1 MDQESL
7 NPPSDVDC
15 EHQLEHIPA
24 PPPLIPAGLE
34 SGLYHGSA
42 PIDVAIKN
50 SRKTILGPKV
60 IKKGDKFVCNFRSVH
75 VEDKKPSPCQYNLED
90 LRNVKFYKE
99 LQKRKRMDDYSS
111 EEEPDYGSDD
121 DAPRKKKREIQ
132 HKHKC
137 VAYVHAIGPEGHTV
151 LAHVHGFRPYFY
163 VKADK
168 SWTKQHMKNFCT
180 SLEWRC
186 KVPDHSIRISMK
198 KKKEFVMFTPDPD
211 DPMEPYQWLYMKVSF
226 PNMESWRHA
235 YNIMN
240 KYPLNIRSVPQTKKL
255 LKTEETRIDNDQRFI
270 DELSLVPEGWMV
282 ADEWSPIPKQERVS
296 TCAYEIKVNM
306 DDIHLLEKGE
316 STLVPDPE
324 QLAIQIGASTDI
336 ECFASGGFPDPENDD
351 DVCFMVNTSFCFL
364 GEAPK
369 GYNVEEP
376 FLRVQQVMPSCEAVD
391 GVIIEQCDTE
401 YKLLNQWS
409 WWNCHVMDADLI
421 ITYNGD
427 RFDIPFLC
435 KKGQNYGRK
444 TRSFFHMS
452 RIVGLETEPKSKFL
466 SSGAL
471 GDNEL
476 VLLKPQGRNTFDLF
490 QFVKANFK
498 LSMYSLDFVGE
509 TFLKERKHPVVHTDI
524 FAGYQGSDRD
534 RMKIA
539 AYCAQDCDLPIRI
552 MRFKKIYTQVV
563 QQSRVMFTPQHIL
576 TTSGQQVRVL
586 NQIMY
591 YAHREGFII
600 NMLYDTRFAKTKKYG
615 GGTVIEPEPGFHT
628 EPVAVLDFASLYP
641 SIMMAHNFCY
651 STMIPPETELPK
663 SYFDKGLKVLTV
675 DCESG
680 NVHRFVQNNKGILP
694 MILRHLKK
702 ERNAA
707 KAEMKKTNDPNV
719 AAVYNGRQLAIKVSM
734 NSAYG
739 FCGTS
744 AGTGKLPCEP
754 VAESVTTIGGRM
766 IMHSKDCCEKWGKEE
781 GIPVRVIYG
790 DSVTGDTPILIRK
803 NGVVQTCRI
812 DELVSEWKPQ
822 GEKQVGVLDA
832 EVWSDNGFTKIYQV
846 TRHHTDKEIVRVVTH
861 TGVVDA
867 TTDHSLLDTE
877 GKEVSPK
884 NVTIGD
890 RLLHNIPD
898 QFGSDDT
905 IDEEEAFAMGLF
917 AADGSCGSYD
927 CPSGKKSSWAINNQ
941 DKILLER
948 TSECLPFKTK
958 VLETM
963 ESSHVYK
970 LVACSDGERGGIVK
984 IVTRYRKLF
993 YNEHR
998 EKRVPPEILNSPKH
1012 VLQKFWDGFYSGDGS
1027 RKEREKQTITR
1038 CSQKG
1043 KEMAQG
1049 LCIVMQRLGLNV
1061 SLNTRKDKQ
1070 NIMRLSGTKG
1080 KFRKDERKVKKVY
1093 PVEHEGFVYDLT
1105 TDNHHFHVG
1114 PGNLVVHNTDSVM
1127 VIFGGLSKRETFDK
1141 GEVYADRL
1149 TNEFDDPN
1157 EMEMEKIYNPYLL
1170 KGKKMYSG
1178 LCFTSKQAVINYET
1192 YEQRP
1197 TQQIDEL
1204 KQKLKE
1210 EKDPDAAKALDKQIK
1225 TLAPWPYV
1233 DTKGLTMV
1241 RRDNCAIV
1249 RDSSKKI
1256 LNSLFERGDHEENLG
1271 KAVSIAQETV
1281 QKVVDN
1287 KVALEDYVITK
1298 SMKKDYSKSMAVQP
1312 QVAVAWRH
1320 NFQSGDRVPYI
1331 ISDKAEMDR
1340 CIDPEEKKNE
1350 GPKKRLREDL
1360 TEEDYAAA
1368 KRAKSDKIPLAAYA
1382 RHPSEMS
1389 LEEEEGK
1396 YQPDRYYVL
1405 EKQLRNPFSNL
1416 FVERWDDVE
1425 AALKDGM
1432 NTIKKEKEGLQGL
1445 GDFIQG
1451 RGSKPKVRKVVKK
1464 SVKKSAAQTQ
1474 PGLADFL

>member
-1 MDQESL
+1 MLQFC
-7 NPPSDVDC
+7 SDKVVHNLYLSTLKME
-15 EHQLEHIPA
+15 EHQLGHIPE
-24 PPPLIPAGLE
+24 PPPLVP
-34 SGLYHGSA
+34 SGLDSGLFKGSV
-42 PIDVAIKN
+42 PIDLAIKH
-50 SRKTILGPKV
+50 SRKSILGPKL
-60 IKKGDKFVCNFRSVH
+60 IKRGDSFVCNFRSVH
-75 VEDKKPSPCQYNLED
+75 VEDKKPVPCQYSLED
-90 LRNVKFYKE
+90 LRSLKFYKD

-111 EEEPDYGSDD
+111 EEEEGFGSDD

-168 SWTKQHMKNFCT
+168 TWTKQHMRNFAT

-186 KVPDHSIRISMK
+186 KVPDNSIMVSMK
-198 KKKEFVMFTPDPD
+198 KKKEFVTFTPDPES
-211 DPMEPYQWLYMKVSF
+211 PMDPYQWLYMKVSF
-226 PNMESWRHA
+226 PNLESWRHA

-240 KYPLNIRSVPQTKKL
+240 KYPLNIKSVPQTKRL
-255 LKTEETRIDNDQRFI
+255 LRTEETRIDNDQRFI
-270 DELSLVPEGWMV
+270 DESSLVPEGWMI
-282 ADEWSPIPKQERVS
+282 ADEWSNIPKHGKVS
-296 TCAYEIKVNM
+296 TCAYEVKIEM
-306 DDIHLLEKGE
+306 DDIRLLKKDE
-316 STLVPDPE
+316 SSLVPDPE

-364 GEAPK
+364 GEAPD

-391 GVIIEQCDTE
+391 GVLIEQCDTE
-401 YKLLNQWS
+401 YQLLNQWS

-509 TFLKERKHPVVHTDI
+509 TFLKERKHPVIHTDI

-641 SIMMAHNFCY
+641 SIMMAHNLCY
-651 STMIPPETELPK
+651 STMIAPDTELPK
-663 SYFDKGLKVLTV
+663 HYFDKGLKVLTV

-680 NVHRFVQNNKGILP
+680 NNHRFVQNDKGILP

-707 KAEMKKTNDPNV
+707 KAEMKKTNDPNI

-766 IMHSKDCCEKWGKEE
+766 IMHSKDCCEKWGKED

-790 DSVTGDTPILIRK
+790 DSVTGDTPLLIHQD
-803 NGVVQTCRI
+803 GHTTTMPIC
-812 DELVSEWKPQ
+812 DLVSHWKPR
-822 GEKQVGVLDA
+822 GEKQVGFIDA
-832 EVWSDNGFTKIYQV
+832 DVWSDTGFTRIKEV
-846 TRHHTDKEIVRVVTH
+846 LRHVTDKDILRVETSGTVIDVTE
-861 TGVVDA
+861 
-867 TTDHSLLDTE
+867 DHSLLLKDGTPI
-877 GKEVSPK
+877 SPK
-884 NVTIGD
+884 ELSIGD
-890 RLLHNIPD
+890 QLLRAKQLVKGVSN
-898 QFGSDDT
+898 DD
-905 IDEEEAFAMGLF
+905 
-917 AADGSCGSYD
+917 CVVR
-927 CPSGKKSSWAINNQ
+927 
-941 DKILLER
+941 KITNLGP
-948 TSECLPFKTK
+948 T
-958 VLETM
+958 
-963 ESSHVYK
+963 
-970 LVACSDGERGGIVK
+970 
-984 IVTRYRKLF
+984 
-993 YNEHR
+993 
-998 EKRVPPEILNSPKH
+998 
-1012 VLQKFWDGFYSGDGS
+1012 GD
-1027 RKEREKQTITR
+1027 
-1038 CSQKG
+1038 
-1043 KEMAQG
+1043 
-1049 LCIVMQRLGLNV
+1049 
-1061 SLNTRKDKQ
+1061 
-1070 NIMRLSGTKG
+1070 
-1080 KFRKDERKVKKVY
+1080 
-1093 PVEHEGFVYDLT
+1093 FVYDLT
-1105 TDNHHFHVG
+1105 TNNSHFHA
-1114 PGNLVVHNTDSVM
+1114 GNGEVVVHNTDSVM
-1127 VIFGGLSKRETFDK
+1127 VIFGGLSKRDTFDK

-1149 TNEFDDPN
+1149 TGEFPDPN

-1197 TQQIDEL
+1197 TEQIDAL
-1204 KQKLKE
+1204 KKKLKE
-1210 EKDPDAAKALDKQIK
+1210 EKDPDEAKKIDKQIK

-1256 LNSLFERGDHEENLG
+1256 LNSLFEMGDLEENFD

-1287 KVALEDYVITK
+1287 EVPLEDYVITK

-1331 ISDKAEMDR
+1331 ISDKAEMER
-1340 CIDPEEKKNE
+1340 CVDPEEKKEE
-1350 GPKKRLREDL
+1350 GVKKRLREDL
-1360 TEEDYAAA
+1360 TEDDYAAA
-1368 KRAKSDKIPLAAYA
+1368 KRVKSIPLAAYA

-1396 YQPDRYYVL
+1396 YQPNRYYVL

-1425 AALKDGM
+1425 ASLKDGM

-1445 GDFIQG
+1445 GGFIQG
-1451 RGSKPKVRKVVKK
+1451 LKPKKQVKRAVKK
-1464 SVKKSAAQTQ
+1464 TVKKKSMPGSQ
-1474 PGLADFL
+1474 PGLSDFLS